1 MTRDS
6 SSLNEPA
13 ESSNSASEAV
23 TKASGTMRK
32 DPADY
37 ERFKNHNLLGQPRW
51 PLWKTLTAF
60 LGLSLVEYMVCASET
75 MFIQT
80 LAPLKEEFGTSIFAQ
95 WIETAFLLT
104 CVMVQPVWVKL
115 AEKFGRPWPLFAS
128 IIIFMAFSIM
138 VGAAKSMTVLCVG
151 RALQGVGG
159 AGMMPLALVVLTDI
173 LTPSERPVY
182 MGLLGAIV
190 ILGKWTGP
198 LIGAALLEHSTWR
211 WAGYL
216 NLPVGAGALA
226 ILAIVLHDMPTPPG
240 NTMRKL
246 RDFDYLGV
254 VFWLGGSTMI
264 LLGLSFGGSEH
275 PWRSVIIV
283 CLFVFGFITIL
294 VFAGI
299 EAKLANWPII
309 PLRVLSHT
317 RTLLALVASLFIGVC
332 MYGTIMFTPVYYMFV
347 LGEGPL
353 ASAKHI
359 MWVALGG
366 CLGSIVAGLLVNVR
380 GRVFYRE
387 WAVLGTAMMTVG
399 YGLLYLWPADPQAT
413 GKHAGYQVF
422 VGLGLGF
429 CMQQVLLASQ
439 AELPVDEISTATTL
453 IDYARTLGGMIGLVI
468 GQVILKE
475 KMFETIRESFSALA
489 PSQLEGQDVVALESM
504 APLLSSLPQSMSQPM
519 YDGIVRALNLVFV
532 ADVPFAAVACILCLF
547 LANIPLHVILP
558 AKKSEEL
565 PQSLSDLYNK

>member
-1 MTRDS
+1 M
-6 SSLNEPA
+6 
-13 ESSNSASEAV
+13 
-23 TKASGTMRK
+23 
-32 DPADY
+32 
-37 ERFKNHNLLGQPRW
+37 
-51 PLWKTLTAF
+51 AF
-60 LGLSLVEYMVCASET
+60 LGLSLIMFMVCASET
-75 MFIQT
+75 IFNQV
-80 LAPLKEEFGTSIFAQ
+80 LAPLKKEFKTSIFAQ
-95 WIETAFLLT
+95 WIEVAFLLT
-104 CVMVQPVWVKL
+104 CVMLQPVWVKL
-115 AEKFGRPWPLFAS
+115 AEKFGRPWPLLAS
-128 IIIFMAFSIM
+128 IVVFMAFSIM
-138 VGAAKSMTVLCVG
+138 VGAANSMSVMCVA

-159 AGMMPLALVVLTDI
+159 AGMMPLSLVVLTDV
-173 LTPSERPVY
+173 LTPTERPVY
-182 MGLLGAIV
+182 MGLLGAVV

-226 ILAIVLHDMPTPPG
+226 ILTVVLYDLPTPPG
-240 NTMRKL
+240 NTVRKL
-246 RDFDYLGV
+246 RDFDYIGV
-254 VFWLGGSTMI
+254 LFWLGGSTMI

-299 EAKLANWPII
+299 EAKLAKWPII
-309 PLRVLSHT
+309 PLRVLSRP
-317 RTLLALVASLFIGVC
+317 RTLLALIASLFIGVC
-332 MYGTIMFTPVYYMFV
+332 MYGTIMFTPVYYMF
-347 LGEGPL
+347 LLKEGPL

-359 MWVALGG
+359 MWLVLGG

-387 WAVLGTAMMTVG
+387 WAVLGTSVMAVG
-399 YGLLYLWPADPQAT
+399 YGLMYLWPADPQAT

-439 AELPVDEISTATTL
+439 AGLPVDEISTVTTL

-489 PSQLEGQDVVALESM
+489 PSNLEGQDVVSLESM
-504 APLLSSLPQSMSQPM
+504 APMLGSLPQSIAQPM
-519 YDGIVRALNLVFV
+519 YDGVVRALNLVFV
-532 ADVPFAAVACILCLF
+532 ADVPFAAIACILCLF
-547 LANIPLHVILP
+547 LANVPLHVILP
-558 AKKSEEL
+558 AKRLEEL
-565 PQSLSDLYNK
+565 PQPLSDLYGKSTTP